1 MSWADDYEIRSLS
14 PNVSEERAPVEALL
28 ADQDL
33 TYEDDIDYTIGLF
46 RDHRLIA
53 TGSLAGG
60 VIKAVATAESARG
73 ENLTA
78 TVLSYLKLNAYHRG
92 IESLFLYT
100 SPGNREFFTSAG
112 YTVLVETERA
122 LLLEDNKNTFRF
134 YLDALREQRR
144 DDGVTAAIVMNCN
157 PFTVGHRY
165 LIERTAEENDHV
177 VVFVVEEDRS
187 VFPFDVRMNL
197 IRKGVADLKN
207 VTVVPGG
214 RYIISNATF
223 PSYFLKESKKVN
235 EAHAEVD
242 LTLFGREIASAV
254 GITKRYVGHEPYCPV
269 TSMYNETMKRLLPEY
284 GVEVVEIQRKD
295 TGGVAISASEVRR
308 RIADGLIDSI
318 AEIVPKS
325 TYDYLVSPEAAP
337 IVTALQGERE

>member
-1 MSWADDYEIRSLS
+1 MSWAEDYEIRSLS
-14 PNVSEERAPVEALL
+14 PNVSEDRAPVEALL
-28 ADQDL
+28 AEQNL
-33 TYEDDIDYTIGLF
+33 AYEDDIDYTIGLF

-60 VIKAVATAESARG
+60 VIKAVATEASARG

-100 SPGNREFFTSAG
+100 TPANREFFTAAG
-112 YTVLVETERA
+112 YTVLVETEGA
-122 LLLEDNKNTFRF
+122 LFLEDNKNTFRF
-134 YLDALREQRR
+134 YLEALEKHRHEH
-144 DDGVTAAIVMNCN
+144 GVSAGIVMNCN
-157 PFTVGHRY
+157 PFTLGHRY
-165 LIERTAEENDHV
+165 LIERTAEDADHV

-187 VFPFDVRMNL
+187 AFPFEVRIDL
-197 IRKGVADLKN
+197 IRKGVTDLAN

-223 PSYFLKESKKVN
+223 PSYFLKDSQKIN
-235 EAHAEVD
+235 QAHAEIDV
-242 LTLFGREIASAV
+242 TLFGREIAPAL

-269 TSMYNETMKRLLPEY
+269 TAMYNETMKRVLPEF

-295 TGGVAISASEVRR
+295 SDGVAISASEVRR
-308 RIADGLIDSI
+308 RIAAGAIESI
-318 AEIVPKS
+318 ATLVPQS
-325 TYDYLVSPEAAP
+325 TYDYLSSEDAAP
-337 IVTALQGERE
+337 IITALQGERE

>member
-1 MSWADDYEIRSLS
+1 MSWAEDYEIRSLS
-14 PNVSEERAPVEALL
+14 PNVSEDRAPVEALL
-28 ADQDL
+28 AEQNL
-33 TYEDDIDYTIGLF
+33 AYEDDIDYTIGLF

-60 VIKAVATAESARG
+60 VIKAVATEASARG

-100 SPGNREFFTSAG
+100 TPANREFFTAAG
-112 YTVLVETERA
+112 YTVLVETEGA
-122 LLLEDNKNTFRF
+122 LFLEDNKNTFRF
-134 YLDALREQRR
+134 YLEALEKHRHEH
-144 DDGVTAAIVMNCN
+144 GVSAGIVMNCN
-157 PFTVGHRY
+157 PFTLGHRY
-165 LIERTAEENDHV
+165 LIERTAENADHV

-187 VFPFDVRMNL
+187 AFPFEVRIDL
-197 IRKGVADLKN
+197 IRKGVTDLAN

-223 PSYFLKESKKVN
+223 PSYFLKDSQKIN
-235 EAHAEVD
+235 QAHAEIDV
-242 LTLFGREIASAV
+242 TLFGREIAPAL

-269 TSMYNETMKRLLPEY
+269 TAMYNETMKRVLPEF

-295 TGGVAISASEVRR
+295 SDGVAISASEVRR
-308 RIADGLIDSI
+308 RIAAGAIESI
-318 AEIVPKS
+318 ATLVPQS
-325 TYDYLVSPEAAP
+325 TYDYLSSEDAAP
-337 IVTALQGERE
+337 IITALQGERE

>member
-1 MSWADDYEIRSLS
+1 MSWAEGYEIRSLS

-28 ADQDL
+28 AEQDL
-33 TYEDDIDYTIGLF
+33 TYEADIDYTIGLF

-60 VIKAVATAESARG
+60 VIKAVATTESARG

-100 SPGNREFFTSAG
+100 TPANREFFTAAG
-112 YTVLVETERA
+112 YTVLVETEGA

-134 YLDALREQRR
+134 YLEALEEHRHE
-144 DDGVTAAIVMNCN
+144 DGVSAGIVMNCN
-157 PFTVGHRY
+157 PFTLGHRY
-165 LIERTAEENDHV
+165 LIERTAEDADHV

-187 VFPFDVRMNL
+187 LFPFEDRIDLV
-197 IRKGVADLKN
+197 RKGVTDLAH

-223 PSYFLKESKKVN
+223 PSYFLKESQKTN
-235 EAHAEVD
+235 QAHAEID
-242 LTLFGREIASAV
+242 ATLFGREIAPAV

-269 TSMYNETMKRLLPEY
+269 TAMYNETMKRVLPEF

-295 TGGVAISASEVRR
+295 SDGVAISASEVRR
-308 RIADGLIDSI
+308 RIAAGAIESI
-318 AEIVPKS
+318 ATLVPQS
-325 TYDYLVSPEAAP
+325 TYDYLSSEDAAP